1 MPGSPAPPGTLFV
14 VATPLGH
21 LEDVTLRALRV
32 LREAALIAAEDTRR
46 TGGLLAHFEIRT
58 PVESLHEHNE
68 EARVPE
74 LLDRLARG
82 ESIALVSDAG
92 TPLLSD
98 PGARL
103 VRAALIAGH
112 RVEAVPGASAVVTAL
127 VGSGLPADTFSFL
140 GFVPAR
146 ASERRR
152 WLLAA
157 GAEPRT
163 VVFFEA
169 PHRIRDTLAEAHA
182 LLGDR
187 EVSVARELT
196 KVHEEQLRGS
206 LATVLARLAEPRG
219 EFTVVMA
226 AAPAEPPPAPLDDAG
241 AWEEFRELTARDGLS
256 RRDAVST
263 LARRHGLP
271 ARDVYAAIERAK
283 SKAGPAD

>member
-1 MPGSPAPPGTLFV
+1 
-14 VATPLGH
+14 
-21 LEDVTLRALRV
+21 
-32 LREAALIAAEDTRR
+32 
-46 TGGLLAHFEIRT
+46 
-58 PVESLHEHNE
+58 
-68 EARVPE
+68 
-74 LLDRLARG
+74 
-82 ESIALVSDAG
+82 VSDAG

-98 PGARL
+98 PGSRL
-103 VRAALIAGH
+103 VRAAVAAGL
-112 RVEAVPGASAVVTAL
+112 RVEAIPGASAVVTAL

-169 PHRIRDTLAEAHA
+169 PHRIRATLAEALA

-187 EVSVARELT
+187 EVVVARELT
-196 KVHEEQLRGS
+196 KVHEEHLRGP
-206 LATVLARLAEPRG
+206 LRAVLARLVEPRG

-226 AAPAEPPPAPLDDAG
+226 AAPAEPPPAALDDEEAL
-241 AWEEFRELTARDGLS
+241 EEFRQLTARDGLS
-256 RRDAVST
+256 RREAVAT

-271 ARDVYAAIERAK
+271 ARDVYAAVERAK
-283 SKAGPAD
+283 SKGSAADRS

>member
-1 MPGSPAPPGTLFV
+1 MAGILHL
-14 VATPLGH
+14 VATPIGN
-21 LEDVTLRALRV
+21 LEDITLRALRV
-32 LREAALIAAEDTRR
+32 LRAVSLVAAEDTRR
-46 TGGLLAHFEIRT
+46 TAGLLAHFSIRT
-58 PVESLHEHNE
+58 TVESLHEHNE
-68 EARVPE
+68 EARIPE
-74 LLDRLARG
+74 FLDRLARG

-92 TPLLSD
+92 TPLVSD
-98 PGARL
+98 PGGRL
-103 VRAALIAGH
+103 VRAALAAGH
-112 RVEAVPGASAVVTAL
+112 RVEAVPGASAVLTAL
-127 VGSGLPADTFSFL
+127 VGSGLPTDAFSFL

-146 ASERRR
+146 PSERRR

-169 PHRIRDTLAEAHA
+169 PHRIRHTLAEAHA

-187 EVSVARELT
+187 EVVVARELT
-196 KVHEEQLRGS
+196 KVHEEHLRGQLS
-206 LATVLARLAEPRG
+206 EVLARLPEPRG

-226 AAPAEPPPAPLDDAG
+226 AAPAEPPPGPLDDAR

-256 RRDAVST
+256 RREAVST

-283 SKAGPAD
+283 SKAGPTDKP

>member
-1 MPGSPAPPGTLFV
+1 MPGILHL
-14 VATPLGH
+14 VATPIGN
-21 LEDVTLRALRV
+21 LEDITLRALRV
-32 LREAALIAAEDTRR
+32 LREVSLVAAEDTRR
-46 TGGLLAHFEIRT
+46 TAGLLAHFSIRT

-68 EARVPE
+68 EARIPE
-74 LLDRLARG
+74 LLDRLGRG
-82 ESIALVSDAG
+82 ESVALVSDAG

-103 VRAALIAGH
+103 VRAAVAAGL
-112 RVEAVPGASAVVTAL
+112 RVEAIPGASAVVTAL

-169 PHRIRDTLAEAHA
+169 PHRIRATLAEALA

-187 EVSVARELT
+187 EVVVARELT
-196 KVHEEQLRGS
+196 KVHEEHLRGP
-206 LATVLARLAEPRG
+206 LRAVLERLVEPRG

-226 AAPAEPPPAPLDDAG
+226 AAQAEPPPAALDDEEAL
-241 AWEEFRELTARDGLS
+241 EEFRQLTARDGLS
-256 RRDAVST
+256 RREAVAT

-271 ARDVYAAIERAK
+271 ARDVYAAVERAK
-283 SKAGPAD
+283 SKGSAADRS

>member
-1 MPGSPAPPGTLFV
+1 MAGILHL
-14 VATPLGH
+14 VATPIGN
-21 LEDVTLRALRV
+21 LEDITLRALRV
-32 LREAALIAAEDTRR
+32 LREVSLVAAEDTRR
-46 TGGLLAHFEIRT
+46 TAGLLAHFSIRT
-58 PVESLHEHNE
+58 AVESLHEHNE

-74 LLDRLARG
+74 LLGRLTRG

-103 VRAALIAGH
+103 VRAALAAGV
-112 RVEAVPGASAVVTAL
+112 RVEAVPGASAVITAL
-127 VGSGLPADTFSFL
+127 VASGLPADSFSFL
-140 GFVPAR
+140 GFAPAR

-169 PHRIRDTLAEAHA
+169 PHRIRETLAEAHA

-187 EVSVARELT
+187 EVVVARELT
-196 KVHEEQLRGS
+196 KVHEEHLRGPLS
-206 LATVLARLAEPRG
+206 TVLARLPEPRG
-219 EFTVVMA
+219 ELTVVMA
-226 AAPAEPPPAPLDDAG
+226 AAPAEPPPRPLDDAG
-241 AWEEFRELTARDGLS
+241 AWEEFRELTAREGLS
-256 RRDAVST
+256 RRDAVSA
-263 LARRHGLP
+263 LARRHALP

-283 SKAGPAD
+283 SKASAPD